1 MQQIQFYA
9 GIGSGSL
16 ASGVLAG
23 CRWRLGFSQ
32 VRIGSF
38 DVTSPGAFRLDQSVG
53 LNTPDTNWQ
62 TYVGNGSTETV
73 VDTGVAPNP
82 LHHQRTSTIRQCH
95 RPVKITSNGSGGWNF
110 YIDGTKVANIPSGSV
125 GMPPANTQMLYV
137 KETDA
142 QSDDTSQL
150 FIHSMQ
156 WWTAF

>member
-73 VDTGVAPNP
+73 VDTGVAPN
-82 LHHQRTSTIRQCH
+82 LYIS
-95 RPVKITSNGSGGWNF
+95 SGGPPPYGNVT
-110 YIDGTKVANIPSGSV
+110 DQSKLRQMAPVAGISTL
-125 GMPPANTQMLYV
+125 MARR
-137 KETDA
+137 
-142 QSDDTSQL
+142 
-150 FIHSMQ
+150 
-156 WWTAF
+156 

>member
-1 MQQIQFYA
+1 MPMA
-9 GIGSGSL
+9 VGI
-16 ASGVLAG
+16 
-23 CRWRLGFSQ
+23 SQ

-82 LHHQRTSTIRQCH
+82 YISSGPPPYGNITDLH
-95 RPVKITSNGSGGWNF
+95 RPVKITSDGSGGWNF
-110 YIDGTKVANIPSGSV
+110 YIDGTKVVNIPSGSV

-137 KETDA
+137 METDA
-142 QSDDTSQL
+142 QSGDTSQL

-156 WWTAF
+156 W